1 MEAGH
6 AFTGSQKCVC
16 KPFPQRP
23 CRSRVKELGVP
34 GSIVFWLRYV
44 ASADRIPFFFHRPPH
59 PFLVNAATATEPG
72 IEFREL
78 VETHKKRVYYLA
90 LDLTGNHHDAEDLAQ
105 DVFVK
110 AFRALDSF
118 RGDAKVFTWLYRI
131 TVNTHLNRQRK
142 KAVRYMHLKEDFDR
156 QEDDS
161 GALPDTDEQA
171 QREQMQAHIQASL
184 DALSPRER
192 SAFVL
197 KHMNDLTIKDTA
209 AAMDVAPGTI
219 KSLLY
224 RATRKLRDE
233 LAFYRDDL

>member
-1 MEAGH
+1 VSEWGERDEHPCFQESALPVQHPPRLFLNPDVQPVTSAAAPSTGV
-6 AFTGSQKCVC
+6 AFQ
-16 KPFPQRP
+16 
-23 CRSRVKELGVP
+23 
-34 GSIVFWLRYV
+34 
-44 ASADRIPFFFHRPPH
+44 
-59 PFLVNAATATEPG
+59 
-72 IEFREL
+72 EL

-105 DVFVK
+105 DVFIK
-110 AFRALDSF
+110 AYRAMDSF

-131 TVNTHLNRQRK
+131 AVNTHLNRRRK
-142 KAVRYMHLKEDFDR
+142 KAVRNMQLQEDFDR
-156 QEDDS
+156 QADDS

-171 QREQMQAHIQASL
+171 QRQQMQSHIRASL

-197 KHMNDLTIKDTA
+197 KHMNGLTIKDTA
-209 AAMDVAPGTI
+209 AAMDIAPGTV

>member
-1 MEAGH
+1 MSEWGERDGH
-6 AFTGSQKCVC
+6 PCFQESALPVRHPPRLFLNPDVQPVTSAAAPSTGVAFQ
-16 KPFPQRP
+16 
-23 CRSRVKELGVP
+23 
-34 GSIVFWLRYV
+34 
-44 ASADRIPFFFHRPPH
+44 
-59 PFLVNAATATEPG
+59 
-72 IEFREL
+72 EL

-105 DVFVK
+105 DVFIK
-110 AFRALDSF
+110 AYRAMDSF

-131 TVNTHLNRQRK
+131 AVNTHLNRRRK
-142 KAVRYMHLKEDFDR
+142 KAVRNMQLQEDFDR
-156 QEDDS
+156 QADDS

-171 QREQMQAHIQASL
+171 QRQQMQSHIRASL

-197 KHMNDLTIKDTA
+197 KHMNGLTIKDTA
-209 AAMDVAPGTI
+209 AAMDIAPGTV

>member
-1 MEAGH
+1 MGLGASW
-6 AFTGSQKCVC
+6 FLKD
-16 KPFPQRP
+16 
-23 CRSRVKELGVP
+23 SRVNRIAGVGVG
-34 GSIVFWLRYV
+34 GSDSALRFRLRPAACV
-44 ASADRIPFFFHRPPH
+44 DLISFFFHRPPGSS
-59 PFLVNAATATEPG
+59 LVNAATATEPS

-105 DVFVK
+105 DVFIK

-131 TVNTHLNRQRK
+131 TVNTHLNRRRK
-142 KAVRYMHLKEDFDR
+142 KAVRNMQLQEDFDR

-161 GALPDTDEQA
+161 GALPCTDEQA
-171 QREQMQAHIQASL
+171 QRKQMQAHIQASL

-197 KHMNDLTIKDTA
+197 KHMNGLTIKDTA

-233 LAFYRDDL
+233 LAFYQDDL

>member
-1 MEAGH
+1 M
-6 AFTGSQKCVC
+6 
-16 KPFPQRP
+16 
-23 CRSRVKELGVP
+23 
-34 GSIVFWLRYV
+34 
-44 ASADRIPFFFHRPPH
+44 
-59 PFLVNAATATEPG
+59 NAATATEPG

-105 DVFVK
+105 DVFIK

-131 TVNTHLNRQRK
+131 TVNTHLNRRRK
-142 KAVRYMHLKEDFDR
+142 KAVRNMQLQEDFDR

-161 GALPDTDEQA
+161 GALPKTDEHA

-197 KHMNDLTIKDTA
+197 KHMNGLTIKDTA

-233 LAFYRDDL
+233 LAFYQNDL

>member
-1 MEAGH
+1 M
-6 AFTGSQKCVC
+6 T
-16 KPFPQRP
+16 
-23 CRSRVKELGVP
+23 
-34 GSIVFWLRYV
+34 
-44 ASADRIPFFFHRPPH
+44 SA
-59 PFLVNAATATEPG
+59 AATQPSVA
-72 IEFREL
+72 FQDL

-105 DVFVK
+105 EVFIK
-110 AFRALDSF
+110 AFRAMDSF

-131 TVNTHLNRQRK
+131 AVNTHLNRRRK
-142 KAVRYMHLKEDFDR
+142 KAVRHMHLKEDFDR
-156 QEDDS
+156 EVDDS

-171 QREQMQAHIQASL
+171 QRQQMQSHIEASL
-184 DALSPRER
+184 EALSPRER

-197 KHMNDLTIKDTA
+197 KHMNGLTIKDTA
-209 AAMDVAPGTI
+209 AAMDVAPGTV

>member
-1 MEAGH
+1 VSEWGERDGH
-6 AFTGSQKCVC
+6 PCFQESALPVQHPPRLFLNPDVQPVTSAAAPSTGVAFQ
-16 KPFPQRP
+16 
-23 CRSRVKELGVP
+23 
-34 GSIVFWLRYV
+34 
-44 ASADRIPFFFHRPPH
+44 
-59 PFLVNAATATEPG
+59 
-72 IEFREL
+72 EL

-105 DVFVK
+105 DVFIK
-110 AFRALDSF
+110 AYRAMDSF

-131 TVNTHLNRQRK
+131 AVNTHLNRRRK
-142 KAVRYMHLKEDFDR
+142 KAVRNMQLQEDFDR
-156 QEDDS
+156 QADDS

-171 QREQMQAHIQASL
+171 QRQQMQSHIRASL

-197 KHMNDLTIKDTA
+197 KHMNGLTIKDTA
-209 AAMDVAPGTI
+209 AAMDIAPGTV